1 MTAPRSD
8 HGPTGEDSGRAVVRG
23 LRDRTAAIAEAGP
36 ARVTAEQAAFDAAV
50 VAECRYLMRLLA
62 VRRRSEGEMRA
73 RLHERGVPT
82 DVAHETIARIA
93 RAGLIDDA
101 AFARDWVTQRRELR
115 GLSDEALRRELRA
128 RSVAPEIIAVALA
141 LGEDDEEERARSL
154 VRRRL
159 GRDEAA
165 LLADA
170 DGSVRRAVARRLDA
184 HLRRKGYD
192 GALAVRVISTE
203 LRSLTGR

>member
-1 MTAPRSD
+1 MTTPRTD
-8 HGPTGEDSGRAVVRG
+8 HGPAGNDPDRAVVRR
-23 LRDRTAAIAEAGP
+23 LRARTAALTEAGP
-36 ARVTAEQAAFDAAV
+36 ARITAEEAAFDAAV
-50 VAECRYLMRLLA
+50 VAQCRYLMRLLA
-62 VRRRSEGEMRA
+62 TRRRSEGEMRA

-82 DVAHETIARIA
+82 DVAHETIARTA

-101 AFARDWVTQRRELR
+101 AFARDWVAQRRELR
-115 GLSDEALRRELRA
+115 GLSDEALRRELRD
-128 RSVAPEIIAVALA
+128 RSVDPEIIAVAFA

-154 VRRRL
+154 VRTRL
-159 GRDEAA
+159 RRDEAA
-165 LLADA
+165 LLADS

-192 GALAVRVISTE
+192 GALALRVISSE